1 MGKKL
6 SPQQNELYQGIDQ
19 ILFEE
24 WDPIGIKEFEGPRDE
39 YYAYLPLVFNLA
51 LENATELQI
60 AEYLCNYIN
69 ENIGLS
75 SSVEANMKVAAKIVE
90 LKTKVGL

>member
-6 SPQQNELYQGIDQ
+6 SSQQNELYQGIDQ
-19 ILFEE
+19 ILFED
-24 WDPIGIKEFEGPRDE
+24 WDPIGINELEGPRDE
-39 YYAYLPLVFNLA
+39 YYAYLPVVFNLA
-51 LENATELQI
+51 LENATESQI
-60 AEYLCNYIN
+60 AEFLCKCIN

-75 SSVEANMKVAAKIVE
+75 SSVEANMRVANKIVQ